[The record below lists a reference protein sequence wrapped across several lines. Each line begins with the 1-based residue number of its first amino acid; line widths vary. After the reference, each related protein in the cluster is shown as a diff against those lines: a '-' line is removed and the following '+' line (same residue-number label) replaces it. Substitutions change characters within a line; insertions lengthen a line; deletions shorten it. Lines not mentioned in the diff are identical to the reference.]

1 MPADRPDAAGGQPTA
16 TPGPT
21 GRRAGLVLRAGSS
34 ASGAAATPYAK
45 PTPDERH
52 RRSKARSAAKPA
64 AAAGSSFT
72 RLLNFLGVG
81 TPARRSAGAAGEQS
95 EDDDRSDADSGDD
108 AEGSQDSR
116 GEDLGTGTLGDDAR
130 GQAPKPSAA
139 AASGRHGGLISAS
152 ALLAAPTPGP
162 ARKSVLASAAP
173 SAAQGLR
180 QPPAALSQKQ
190 AEAVDDAVVNGNDLS
205 EQPGAAAESALAP
218 PAVAARPP
226 ADTRKTPFVFGDA
239 SASSHAFEFS
249 LGFLASRRGQT
260 LTDDAI
266 EAFMGILGQ
275 GTALP
280 GDQSAETRQ
289 PMLFSRPVFASQ
301 RMSRSASLNGPPSST
316 SSTHTSVSKIRISRK
331 PVHYAGSGFGVA
343 RTRPAASKWGG
354 ASASA
359 RAPGTPLSKS
369 APILRPRAPAESSAE
384 SPAKRLKTSGSITA
398 ATSSLLASS
407 SAASFPESSGLQS
420 KPLTSAAQTILSTL
434 DEVDAPPTNTLM
446 PFGSIKPLPNPYI
459 GAASIPT
466 VDLDTT
472 IPEKRKRSDSS
483 AAEGNA
489 AKASHQAE
497 PEPPVLVFSSQDQQS
512 SAVFKPTFKAGSKE
526 RKQELAPEQVTP
538 KAKAPAIVVADEP
551 KISAIPPFKA
561 PVAFKPP
568 VPKPVAVEATP
579 FVVPSKPAAQPANA
593 LAPSEVFKL
602 ISALPTSKLPSFSF
616 VADKLSVSELPPS
629 ISVLSAWQSV
639 KQKVQSLPNADLPKF
654 EFHATATSSSAVVI
668 SVATKPKS
676 SGWTCNACL
685 VPNPADAKACV
696 ACETPAPSAELKAAA
711 APASISFGGFGA
723 AAKPKSS
730 GRTCSACLVPN
741 PADAKACVACETP
754 APSAEPKAAAAPA
767 SISFGGFGAAA
778 KPKSSGWTCNACLVP
793 NPADAKACVAC
804 ETPAPSAEPKAAA
817 APASISFGGFGAA
830 AKPKSSGWTC
840 SVCLVPNPADSNACI
855 ACTNER
861 PK

>member
-162 ARKSVLASAAP
+162 ARKS
-173 SAAQGLR
+173 
-180 QPPAALSQKQ
+180 KQ

-275 GTALP
+275 GTAR
-280 GDQSAETRQ
+280 DQSAETRQ

-497 PEPPVLVFSSQDQQS
+497 PEPPVLVFSSRG
-512 SAVFKPTFKAGSKE
+512 AVLLD
-526 RKQELAPEQVTP
+526 EL
-538 KAKAPAIVVADEP
+538 
-551 KISAIPPFKA
+551 IPPK
-561 PVAFKPP
+561 
-568 VPKPVAVEATP
+568 
-579 FVVPSKPAAQPANA
+579 
-593 LAPSEVFKL
+593 

-778 KPKSSGWTCNACLVP
+778 KPKSSGWTC
-793 NPADAKACVAC
+793 
-804 ETPAPSAEPKAAA
+804 
-817 APASISFGGFGAA
+817 
-830 AKPKSSGWTC
+830 